1 MSCGITTATPGIKQH
16 SPLDRLTPGHAK
28 KQNKQKKLNNKKITI
43 EEHAAGGSCKHI
55 GEGERSKELISV

>member
-1 MSCGITTATPGIKQH
+1 MQK
-16 SPLDRLTPGHAK
+16 
-28 KQNKQKKLNNKKITI
+28 NKTNKKKLNNKKITI